1 MHLFIEK
8 GLRGGISF
16 VCKRHSGANS
26 KYMKSY
32 DPTKP
37 SKYITFLNE
46 NNLYGWAM
54 NEYLPYGDFKW
65 LKNVDNFDVNSISEN
80 SSAGYISKSILN
92 ILMNYT
98 NAQ

>member
-8 GLRGGISF
+8 GLRGGTSF

-46 NNLYGWAM
+46 NNLYG
-54 NEYLPYGDFKW
+54 
-65 LKNVDNFDVNSISEN
+65 
-80 SSAGYISKSILN
+80 
-92 ILMNYT
+92 
-98 NAQ
+98 